1 VPLTKV
7 CLLDLIR
14 TEALRQFTIKD
25 LEILVAKVENKF
37 YGLEARCSH
46 AGAPLE
52 EGTLDGEVLTCPWH
66 GSQFR
71 VSDGSVLRGPAEKN
85 LKTYRLI
92 LQGETLF
99 IEL

>member
-1 VPLTKV
+1 MQLTKV
-7 CLLDLIR
+7 CPIELVRSD
-14 TEALRQFTIKD
+14 TLRQFTVKD

-52 EGTLDGEVLTCPWH
+52 EGMLDGEVLTCPWH

-71 VSDGSVLRGPAEKN
+71 VSDGTVLRGPAEKN

-92 LQGETLF
+92 SQGETLF